1 MLILCVKGP
10 GYVSS
15 LKFKSKSEHMVLC
28 IVFFFFQI
36 IQKSTGPPEVSNILY
51 TDATSIILKTAA
63 KSYSV
68 GII

>member
-28 IVFFFFQI
+28 IVFFFF
-36 IQKSTGPPEVSNILY
+36 SDNSEVY
-51 TDATSIILKTAA
+51 WAT
-63 KSYSV
+63 
-68 GII
+68 